1 MFIFTLEEA
10 AVVTAFLKLAAE
22 LLALPNFGWN
32 HQCWPRHKYS
42 IKLKYAYHG
51 ISHPLRLAA
60 QVDQFWVSINYVG
73 RTIDAHRFRDF
84 GAFGGIPYS
93 KYQALTAVDS
103 LYLWVHTFSTDV
115 TAKAMDNTW
124 TDSQEY
130 RDYTIG
136 ERVFLGA
143 GNASCQSLNAAT
155 YHIQN
160 LTLRITLL
168 IHQPTG
174 SVKGESRHSQLIMQR
189 TFLYHSTFAFSQMVT
204 D

>member
-22 LLALPNFGWN
+22 LLALPNFGWIGHLSDGEVSTACTLFTPPCPLFWKDLQQSCETLLIIN
-32 HQCWPRHKYS
+32 VGPD
-42 IKLKYAYHG
+42 
-51 ISHPLRLAA
+51 ISRASSSSMPIMWWAIC
-60 QVDQFWVSINYVG
+60 S
-73 RTIDAHRFRDF
+73 
-84 GAFGGIPYS
+84 S

-103 LYLWVHTFSTDV
+103 LHLWVHTFSTDV

-160 LTLRITLL
+160 LTLRIALL